1 MTIATQ
7 EVFFHTSAKTVT
19 LGFGAATPART
30 VVRYGAGVAV
40 TLTDTEGVTKPAHT
54 LFGDVKIT
62 GITRPGVGGDKVT
75 STGKDFNAGAATDGT
90 WEVPVTGA
98 LLTTP
103 QGATVYY
110 DASDDALTL
119 TSDTDTVI
127 AGYVNY
133 PGTYKKVAGI
143 LPVKIGA

>member
-1 MTIATQ
+1 MTVATQ
-7 EVFFHTSAKTVT
+7 EVFFHTSAKAAT
-19 LGFGAATPART
+19 LGFDAATPART

-75 STGKDFNAGAATDGT
+75 STGYAFNAGAATDGT
-90 WEVPVTGA
+90 WEVPVTGG
-98 LLTTP
+98 LTTTP
-103 QGATVYY
+103 QGTVVYY
-110 DASDDALTL
+110 DASEKALTL
-119 TSDTDTVI
+119 ASDADTVI

-133 PGTYKKVAGI
+133 PGTYKMVDGI

>member
-7 EVFFHTSAKTVT
+7 EVFFHTSAKTVV
-19 LGFGAATPART
+19 LGFDTATPART

-40 TLTDTEGVTKPAHT
+40 TLTDTEGVTKPAQT
-54 LFGDVKIT
+54 LFGDVRIT

-75 STGKDFNAGAATDGT
+75 STGEAFNAGAATDGT
-90 WEVPVTGA
+90 WEVPVTGG
-98 LLTTP
+98 LTTTP
-103 QGATVYY
+103 QGTAVYY
-110 DASDDALTL
+110 DASENALTL
-119 TSDTDTVI
+119 SDTNTVI

-133 PGTYKKVAGI
+133 PGTYKTVAGI